1 MIPKAVDRIRNF
13 NRFYTNLIGVLDRTI
28 LESPFSLSEA
38 RVLYELNH
46 VDACTARDIMRRLTM
61 DEGYLSR
68 ILDRFIREGLIKKIR
83 SDSDGRAFL
92 LSVTTKG
99 RSQFLKINTASAE
112 GIQKI
117 ISHLSEK
124 QLEDLLFMMDQ
135 VQKLLTYPNEKAN
148 T

>member
-99 RSQFLKINTASAE
+99 RSQFVKINTASAE

-124 QLEDLLFMMDQ
+124 QLEDLLLMMDQ
-135 VQKLLTYPNEKAN
+135 VQKLLTHPNEKAN

>member
-99 RSQFLKINTASAE
+99 RSHFLKINTASAE

-124 QLEDLLFMMDQ
+124 QLEDLIFMMDQ
-135 VQKLLTYPNEKAN
+135 VQRLLTYPNEKAN